1 MSKKVWMM
9 SAIVVIVLS
18 VSLGIFVSESSLLS
32 VLGEPVETEQIEVSE
47 SPWTQEGSL
56 FTTQVEYVSPAG
68 DETNTITL
76 GVENN
81 VITSFDMTVD
91 TTNEASQFYQEKFI
105 TEMKTFVIGKTVTE
119 VAQIDAIAGAS
130 NTTDAFKAAVAEL

>member
-56 FTTQVEYVSPAG
+56 FTTQVAYVSPAG

-105 TEMKTFVIGKTVTE
+105 TEMKTFVIGKTVAEIT
-119 VAQIDAIAGAS
+119 QIDAIAGAS